1 MFVTVVVGGKDIK
14 DNMDMVWRGMKDEE
28 LQKKKLAGL
37 LLTNQIFT
45 TLARATKESSYQ
57 LVFIFIFLY
66 KLFTN

>member
-1 MFVTVVVGGKDIK
+1 
-14 DNMDMVWRGMKDEE
+14 MKDEE